1 MTPDDIDAAAR
12 RSSTRWVVFLVAVD
26 VFTWLVALAFAT
38 RGPHFIM
45 AALVAWSALSL
56 AAVCV
61 LYARAIDGTQNPGP
75 LLKGDRSPWLQPL
88 FFPYR
93 FVAWSLTA
101 LARSA
106 RLREPAISEIGPGL
120 FMGVRLFPHEGDKL
134 ASRNIRHIVDL
145 TCELPTNQGLSRAPF
160 ERLGVPTLDR
170 CPPTLDQIAS
180 IADWAAERHAAGE
193 AVYVHC
199 AFGRGRSATVTA
211 AIVLRLGWAHDAASA
226 VSYVAAKRP
235 VIRVRG
241 AQLAALVKYAE
252 RASRPGPVAADGEAE

>member
-1 MTPDDIDAAAR
+1 MTPGDIDAAAR

-26 VFTWLVALAFAT
+26 LFTWIVALAFAT
-38 RGPHFIM
+38 RGHHLV
-45 AALVAWSALSL
+45 AAGLVAWAALSL

-61 LYARAIDGTQNPGP
+61 LYARAIDGTRNPGP
-75 LLKGDRSPWLQPL
+75 VLKGDVRPWLQPV

-101 LARSA
+101 IVRAL
-106 RLREPAISEIGPGL
+106 RLRDPVISEIGPGL
-120 FMGVRLFPHEGDKL
+120 FMGVRLFPHEADKL
-134 ASRNIRHIVDL
+134 ASRGIRHIVDL
-145 TCELPTNQGLSRAPF
+145 TCELPTNESLAREPF

-180 IADWAAERHAAGE
+180 IAEWAAQRHAAGE

-211 AIVLRLGWAHDAASA
+211 VIVLRLGWAHDAASA
-226 VSYVAAKRP
+226 VSRVAAKRP

-241 AQLAALVKYAE
+241 AQLAALTAYARTYVSE
-252 RASRPGPVAADGEAE
+252 DVARKAET